1 MGGHWE
7 ERGGRLLVA
16 PGSCPPPYPAGS
28 TRPTAPTPVGAAT
41 PTWNVREPPP
51 LNVLISPKTPTCSSP
66 PPPPHPIPTLSAV
79 PAVHPPSRAPC
90 WRKEGDLV
98 VRGTPVGTE
107 GAPGGV
113 GWGGWGSLCASPPS
127 NPPLS
132 PRCHQQSPAVAGGEG
147 APRAAHGEGGTWGGG
162 GGGMRDGDRECG
174 VGVWVGGGVWG
185 GHGMEGGQCCGAQ
198 THTPLLAALM
208 HRTRRT
214 TTTTL
219 TCRCPCPPPP
229 PPIPTSPTP
238 TPPHP
243 SLPPQTDPL

>member
-16 PGSCPPPYPAGS
+16 PGSCPPPCPAGS

-162 GGGMRDGDRECG
+162 WGD
-174 VGVWVGGGVWG
+174 VGWGQRMWGGGVGWG
-185 GHGMEGGQCCGAQ
+185 GRVGGARDGGGAVLWG
-198 THTPLLAALM
+198 TDSH
-208 HRTRRT
+208 
-214 TTTTL
+214 
-219 TCRCPCPPPP
+219 
-229 PPIPTSPTP
+229 PTACSADA
-238 TPPHP
+238 
-243 SLPPQTDPL
+243 SDSENDYDDVDM